1 MDCHLAEQIIWAFGL
16 WVLYGSTNPWTASRA
31 EHGGVFFIFMKSQ
44 GCIKFICPCLH
55 REIFPK
61 INVHFWRIHVGAS
74 GSCSLREEYTLGLML
89 LASLAISGRFA
100 AFGLSQVGFGL
111 ILCLC
116 PSIYMNIQ
124 EIRTFSAY
132 AIFIWIIICRLEW
145 CVATYICVPWTANKA
160 ERLHWIYGVS
170 RNSGLFYAPSWTFIW
185 IILYRLGWCIIACIH
200 ILWTAGKVE
209 HLEWNIW
216 NVLKI
221 RTPFCTM

>member
-31 EHGGVFFIFMKSQ
+31 EHGGVFFSFIKSQ

-111 ILCLC
+111 ILRLYTKYSLPLYTQGDCSFQFYEVPEVYIVNLPQRVLRDLSKDWC
-116 PSIYMNIQ
+116 TLLVYQKLMYM
-124 EIRTFSAY
+124 E
-132 AIFIWIIICRLEW
+132 
-145 CVATYICVPWTANKA
+145 
-160 ERLHWIYGVS
+160 
-170 RNSGLFYAPSWTFIW
+170 
-185 IILYRLGWCIIACIH
+185 
-200 ILWTAGKVE
+200 
-209 HLEWNIW
+209 
-216 NVLKI
+216 
-221 RTPFCTM
+221 